1 MRTTGLSLRCRV
13 KTIKDV
19 DFRMVSSMVR
29 RTLGYYSEAAQLL
42 EAAASVAA
50 TGGKQAFF
58 SFWDSK
64 SCSCCFLD
72 DVRREKEEKEIIFS
86 RWKMTFLVRSRKQG
100 NQVSFYLRL
109 AETLRQ
115 LLLPNQRSDMP
126 KKVHQRDATATRMLL
141 LPSTTAYQTRIV
153 VVVVVPSWL

>member
-50 TGGKQAFF
+50 AGGKQAFF

-115 LLLPNQRSDMP
+115 LLPNQRSDMP
-126 KKVHQRDATATRMLL
+126 KKVHQRDAAATRMLL

>member
-50 TGGKQAFF
+50 AGGKQAFF

-141 LPSTTAYQTRIV
+141 LPSTTAYQTRV

>member
-50 TGGKQAFF
+50 AGGKQAFF

-126 KKVHQRDATATRMLL
+126 KKVHQRDAAATRMLL